1 MIKVFQLRT
10 LTEKTLRD
18 IREFESAGFARSSPV
33 LLNHIRNKKDANA
46 RIFRYG
52 ASARSGR
59 KGTTRYSSIDIFG
72 ERIVYIYYI
81 EYKEDFVKFIV
92 NKFLKK
98 NFDPDESIRKA
109 FTRILHSNGLHWYG
123 CSCIKYNSNGND

>member
-1 MIKVFQLRT
+1 MRT
-10 LTEKTLRD
+10 LTEKTLKE
-18 IREFESAGFARSSPV
+18 IQEFEFVGFARSSPV

-59 KGTTRYSSIDIFG
+59 KGTTKYSSIDIFG

-81 EYKEDFVKFIV
+81 EYKEDFVDFIV
-92 NKFLKK
+92 GKFLKK
-98 NFDPDESIRKA
+98 NLDPDKGLRIA

-123 CSCIKYNSNGND
+123 CSCIKYNSNRND